1 MGAMSEQ
8 IARPVEGFS
17 TKHSVSADDGRD
29 GSRSVTLRDEQAMI
43 TRARVLSAAS
53 TLFLNSGYVDT
64 SVSAIAAEANVAV
77 QTIYNSVG
85 SKVALLSAILDQHA
99 SGPNAPSSVPEFMR
113 ERMDRSADVAEM
125 LDVLADWFVE
135 VWERTVDVW
144 SLLQQAAA
152 VDREAADLARGRSEQ
167 RLRNYGIAAATLRER
182 GGLTQVTDTEAAAT
196 IWTIGHPNTYLTLV
210 RDQGWS
216 VVDYRSWLR
225 TSLAG
230 ALR

>member
-8 IARPVEGFS
+8 SARPVEGSS
-17 TKHSVSADDGRD
+17 TKRSVSSDDRRD
-29 GSRSVTLRDEQAMI
+29 GSRSMTLRDEQAMI

-53 TLFLNSGYVDT
+53 KLFLNLGYVDT

-85 SKVALLSAILDQHA
+85 GKIALLSAILDQHA
-99 SGPNAPSSVPEFMR
+99 SGPHAPSPVPEFMR

-152 VDREAADLARGRSEQ
+152 IDHEAADLAQGRSEQ

-182 GGLTQVTDTEAAAT
+182 GGLTQVTDAEAAAT
-196 IWTIGHPNTYLTLV
+196 IWSIGHPNTYSTLV